1 MIRSPMGHA
10 VVGAVLLTLALG
22 AIGGGDAL
30 ASIEPA
36 GAVGG
41 HASGPAADQP
51 NQQLIAFLRSPF
63 GVASGAAGLIA
74 AGLAWTA
81 GSVWLLKQGD
91 RASSAPAHGRR
102 RRRISKAAT
111 VEQDPVAV
119 VRYVVAGVVTS
130 GALLLPLAFSIAFVD
145 VFAQPKTAVLWG
157 VAAVTGAGLIAALA
171 RGARPNRLG
180 AIDVALLVFLGFT
193 SLATVLSV
201 DPWHSLV
208 GERLQFQGLIST
220 TAYVV
225 LFTAARFAVTTTR
238 HVRLVAGAILIG
250 AVIAAIYAF
259 AQWFELDLI
268 WSELYKG
275 RVFSTL
281 GQANALAIWLGTA
294 TVMALALFGNSRGSV
309 RVALSAIL
317 VLVVGALVL
326 TFSRGGY
333 VALAVGVAM
342 AGLVMLPAV
351 SRDHLRNLIPRM
363 APAVAAA
370 VLTLGILVLA
380 WQPVGDL
387 AGRVAS
393 RTASILNASESSNRA
408 HLDLWA
414 VGVRIAVDHPIF
426 GTGPDTY
433 PVVFPRYRD
442 EVLPPERA
450 AVLAQF
456 RPESPHNVY
465 VAIASGS
472 GLPTLVAYVVL
483 VGSCLALGARAAR
496 SALPVPSRLAVAA
509 LMGAVAVHLVANMF
523 VTAEPATF
531 SVFWIILGTLAG
543 TGKRLNS
550 PVMPAST
557 GTAPA
562 R

>member
-1 MIRSPMGHA
+1 
-10 VVGAVLLTLALG
+10 
-22 AIGGGDAL
+22 
-30 ASIEPA
+30 
-36 GAVGG
+36 
-41 HASGPAADQP
+41 
-51 NQQLIAFLRSPF
+51 
-63 GVASGAAGLIA
+63 
-74 AGLAWTA
+74 
-81 GSVWLLKQGD
+81 
-91 RASSAPAHGRR
+91 
-102 RRRISKAAT
+102 
-111 VEQDPVAV
+111 
-119 VRYVVAGVVTS
+119 
-130 GALLLPLAFSIAFVD
+130 
-145 VFAQPKTAVLWG
+145 
-157 VAAVTGAGLIAALA
+157 
-171 RGARPNRLG
+171 
-180 AIDVALLVFLGFT
+180 
-193 SLATVLSV
+193 
-201 DPWHSLV
+201 
-208 GERLQFQGLIST
+208 
-220 TAYVV
+220 
-225 LFTAARFAVTTTR
+225 
-238 HVRLVAGAILIG
+238 
-250 AVIAAIYAF
+250 
-259 AQWFELDLI
+259 
-268 WSELYKG
+268 
-275 RVFSTL
+275 
-281 GQANALAIWLGTA
+281 
-294 TVMALALFGNSRGSV
+294 
-309 RVALSAIL
+309 
-317 VLVVGALVL
+317 
-326 TFSRGGY
+326 
-333 VALAVGVAM
+333 
-342 AGLVMLPAV
+342 MLPAV
-351 SRDHLRNLIPRM
+351 SRDHLRNLVPRM